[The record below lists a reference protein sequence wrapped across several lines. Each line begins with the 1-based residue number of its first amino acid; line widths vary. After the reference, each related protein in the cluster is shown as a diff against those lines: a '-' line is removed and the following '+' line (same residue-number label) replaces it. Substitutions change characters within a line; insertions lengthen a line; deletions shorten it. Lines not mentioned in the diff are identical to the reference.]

1 MKKPILNLD
10 IINKIKRNSYFDKP
24 KAPCYFYVASVLR
37 IIKDNPYKNKRG
49 IDLLSE
55 LANVTINN
63 CLEVLE
69 ERGFISSKMIKGRFH
84 LTECYYIS
92 EDEEAIKEIE
102 LFLEN
107 APKKAPVPK
116 RDTVA
121 KKIVKIL
128 KTNKLTRRALSED
141 LGEDMPTVD
150 GAIYKLVERGLIMK
164 VAKKRGA
171 TRYELT

>member
-10 IINKIKRNSYFDKP
+10 IINKIKRNSYFEKP

-63 CLEVLE
+63 CLKVLE
-69 ERGFISSKMIKGRFH
+69 EREFISSKMIKGRFQF
-84 LTECYYIS
+84 TECYYIS
-92 EDEEAIKEIE
+92 EEEEVIEKIE

-107 APKKAPVPK
+107 APKEAPATK
-116 RDTVA
+116 RDVVA
-121 KKIVKIL
+121 NKIVKVL

-141 LGEDMPTVD
+141 LGEDLPTVD
-150 GAIYKLVERGLIMK
+150 GAIYKLVEKGLIMK
-164 VAKKRGA
+164 VAENRGA
-171 TRYELT
+171 IRYEST